1 MNKCRLYPRCHSRN
15 RPVFCSFPFAKTCPF
30 SCRAKRVFPSGK
42 TLILPASRDSR
53 YNTLHFASKAVCQ
66 REAPLGTP
74 VLSESRYSLHKSAA
88 IPHPSKTQAGG
99 IGQPVPGANLCR
111 LLACMG
117 AYCIAHINR
126 SNLSLPYV
134 RWTCCSRRPAPPPA
148 RCPHAPRCTLPAAAP
163 AVPDHL
169 S

>member
-99 IGQPVPGANLCR
+99 IGQPVPGADLCR

-134 RWTCCSRRPAPPPA
+134 PLILKCRIFWLYPGLSL
-148 RCPHAPRCTLPAAAP
+148 RCR
-163 AVPDHL
+163 
-169 S
+169 